1 MPEPTLDK
9 DPNSSGSRQSSDQP
23 DGKNGSG
30 KHPGWRRSFK
40 VLRVLVILG
49 FAGFLLG
56 VMAIGAAYLYVAD
69 DLPPVA
75 ALKNIEM
82 QVPLRVYT
90 RDGKLIAEYGTRR
103 RVPVQYEE
111 VPEQVINAF
120 IAAEDDRFYSHPG
133 VDWMGLVRAAWNL
146 VLTGEKGQGGS
157 TITMQVARNFFLSFE
172 KTYIRKIREIFL
184 ALKIERELSKG
195 QIMELY
201 LNKIFLG
208 QRAYGIGAAA
218 EVYFGKTVQELTLPE
233 IAMLAGLPQAPSAY
247 NPIACPECAL
257 EQRAYVLRRM
267 RELNYITEA
276 EYQAAKQA
284 PLGVEYHSYIVE
296 VNAPYVGELAR
307 KAVVDRFGEEAAYT
321 NGYRVITTIDSRLQ
335 PLAVQA
341 VRDGVL
347 AYARR
352 HGWNGPVGKVDMTQ
366 QPTAEVLQSV
376 LNDYLDAGQLEP
388 AVVTAVAD
396 ADAEVQQAQVFTDA
410 GRQLTLPWEGLEWTG
425 AESASALIAPGDIV
439 YIETKT
445 ETTAWLAPVPDAQ
458 GALVSIDPSDGA
470 IVALVGGFDFQLS
483 KFNRVMDA
491 NRQPGSSFKPFIY
504 SAALENGFTPA
515 TLVNDAPVVF
525 EDKGLGDAWRPE
537 NYSGKFYG
545 PTRLRKGFINSRN
558 LVSIRVLRGTGIDN
572 AIDHITQFGFPRDR
586 MPRNLS
592 LSLGSLSVPPLMMAR
607 GFTVFANGGYLIE
620 PYIIQRITGDEE
632 ILYEATP
639 AYACGDCIPLPD
651 DQQQT
656 GDTDKAAPRKTALNR
671 QQPVAAKDAVETP
684 GNASEQNEAT
694 LELVAPPLPA
704 APRVINPQNIYLMTD
719 MMRDVIKHGTGRRAL
734 VLGRDDLAGKTGTTN
749 NFRDAWFSGFNHALV
764 TTVWLGYDEGK
775 SLGYGEAGSR
785 AALPMWIDYMGPALQ
800 GVPEKPLPQP
810 EGIVTVRID
819 RETGLRVGAGYPD
832 AMFEIFRAD
841 RVPPEAPKSL
851 QEQPVDSEGG
861 GLF

>member
-1 MPEPTLDK
+1 
-9 DPNSSGSRQSSDQP
+9 
-23 DGKNGSG
+23 
-30 KHPGWRRSFK
+30 
-40 VLRVLVILG
+40 
-49 FAGFLLG
+49 
-56 VMAIGAAYLYVAD
+56 
-69 DLPPVA
+69 
-75 ALKNIEM
+75 
-82 QVPLRVYT
+82 
-90 RDGKLIAEYGTRR
+90 
-103 RVPVQYEE
+103 
-111 VPEQVINAF
+111 
-120 IAAEDDRFYSHPG
+120 
-133 VDWMGLVRAAWNL
+133 
-146 VLTGEKGQGGS
+146 
-157 TITMQVARNFFLSFE
+157 
-172 KTYIRKIREIFL
+172 
-184 ALKIERELSKG
+184 
-195 QIMELY
+195 
-201 LNKIFLG
+201 G

-233 IAMLAGLPQAPSAY
+233 IAMLAGLPQAPSKF
-247 NPIACPECAL
+247 NPIACPDCAL
-257 EQRAYVLRRM
+257 HQRAYVLRRM
-267 RELNYITEA
+267 RELEYITEA
-276 EYQAAKQA
+276 EYQAAKNA

-296 VNAPYVGELAR
+296 VSAPYAGELAR
-307 KAVVDRFGEEAAYT
+307 TAVVARFGEKAAYT

-341 VRDGVL
+341 VRNGVL
-347 AYARR
+347 TYARR
-352 HGWNGPVGKVDMTQ
+352 HGWDGPVGTVDLTQ
-366 QPTAEVLQSV
+366 QPKAEVLQSV
-376 LNDYLDAGQLEP
+376 LDEYLDAGQLEP
-388 AVVTAVAD
+388 AIVMSVAG
-396 ADAEVQQAQVFTDA
+396 ADAETQQAQVFTDA
-410 GRQLTLPWEGLEWTG
+410 GRQLIIPWEGLEWAG
-425 AESASALIAPGDIV
+425 AESATTLLTPGDIIYV
-439 YIETKT
+439 EPID
-445 ETTAWLAPVPDAQ
+445 ETTAWLAPVPDVQ

-525 EDKGLGDAWRPE
+525 EDAGLGDAWRPE

-572 AIDHITQFGFPRDR
+572 AIDHIAQFGFPPER

-607 GFTVFANGGYLIE
+607 GYTVFANGGYLIE
-620 PYIIQRITGDEE
+620 PYIIQRITGGDGV
-632 ILYEATP
+632 LYEATP
-639 AYACGDCIPLPD
+639 AYACGDCISLPED
-651 DQQQT
+651 SQPPADAAQT
-656 GDTDKAAPRKTALNR
+656 AAPVKTALTTASPTE
-671 QQPVAAKDAVETP
+671 QTKKQAADATP
-684 GNASEQNEAT
+684 K

-719 MMRDVIKHGTGRRAL
+719 MMRDVIQHGTGRRAL

-785 AALPMWIDYMGPALQ
+785 AALPMWIDYMGPALE
-800 GVPEKPLPQP
+800 GVPEIPLQQP

-819 RETGLRVGAGYPD
+819 RETGLRVGADYPD

-851 QEQPVDSEGG
+851 QEQPVDADPG